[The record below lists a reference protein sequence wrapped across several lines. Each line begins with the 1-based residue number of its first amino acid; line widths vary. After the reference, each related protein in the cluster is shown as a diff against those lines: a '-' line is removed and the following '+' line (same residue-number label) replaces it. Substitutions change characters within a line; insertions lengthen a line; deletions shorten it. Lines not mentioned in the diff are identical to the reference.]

1 MTEPLISICIPTYNQ
16 TSYLR
21 QTISSIL
28 SQQGVVFEII
38 ISDDSTTDDVKN
50 LMVEFI
56 ENRSKI
62 RYVRNSPALG
72 SPKNWDHAISIA
84 QGEYI
89 KIMHHDEWFIDDFA
103 LRKFLDKIKS
113 EENSIVFSSALLVN
127 KGEKSHFKASID
139 EVNRIKIEPEK
150 LLLKNKLASPSAM
163 FMNKTMVQKFDAN
176 LIWLVDVEFYIRL
189 FTQNKA
195 NLVYIEE
202 PLYCSVIDSHN
213 ITNAC
218 IHDTELQLQEYS
230 YLFRKYILPFNW
242 FKQISYCFKIYSI
255 ITLSQ
260 RSKKHILFLRLVKK
274 CFFN

>member
-1 MTEPLISICIPTYNQ
+1 MSKALISVCIPTYNQ
-16 TSYLR
+16 IEYLKR
-21 QTISSIL
+21 TIDSVL
-28 SQQGVVFEII
+28 AQQSVNFEII
-38 ISDDSTTDDVKN
+38 ISDDSSTEAVFQ
-50 LMVEFI
+50 LVEHY
-56 ENRSKI
+56 RSLRSYI
-62 RYVRNSPALG
+62 RYVRNTPALG
-72 SPKNWDHAISIA
+72 SPKNWDHAISLA

-103 LRKFLDKIKS
+103 LKKFLDKIKS
-113 EENSIVFSSALLVN
+113 VENSIVFSSALLVN
-127 KGEKSHFKASID
+127 KGENSHFKASID

-163 FMNKTMVQKFDAN
+163 FINKQMVHEFDAN

-213 ITNAC
+213 ITNVC
-218 IHDTELQLQEYS
+218 IHDTELQLKEYS
-230 YLFRKYILPFNW
+230 YLFRKYIRPFNW